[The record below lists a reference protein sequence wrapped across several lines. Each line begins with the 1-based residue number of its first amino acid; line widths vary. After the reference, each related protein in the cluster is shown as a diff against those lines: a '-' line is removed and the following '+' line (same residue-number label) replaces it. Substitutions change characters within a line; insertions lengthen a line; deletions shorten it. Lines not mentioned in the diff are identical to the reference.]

1 MGFFLGNALGMM
13 IPRMSSQGR
22 SEDGE
27 ELLFLL
33 GVLSHEPL
41 THL

>member
-1 MGFFLGNALGMM
+1 MGMM
-13 IPRMSSQGR
+13 IPRMSSLGL

-27 ELLFLL
+27 ELLFFL
-33 GVLSHEPL
+33 GVLSHEPV